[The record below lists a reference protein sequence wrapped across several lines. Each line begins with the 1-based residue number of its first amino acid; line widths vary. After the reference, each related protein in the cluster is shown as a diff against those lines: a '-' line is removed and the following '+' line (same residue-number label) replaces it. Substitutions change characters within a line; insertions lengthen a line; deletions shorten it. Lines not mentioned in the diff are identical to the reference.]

1 MTPFDEAARSMRTDA
16 PAAPP
21 TSEPGFAHS
30 VATAEYAAGPPA
42 GDDRRLRV
50 AVMLD
55 SWSDR
60 AWVAKIIEDIQRSD
74 VARVVTV
81 VVNGAKHSSRWRSLH
96 KQLPFLL
103 YLVYLRLDRWVFR
116 HLFKIRRDAFDC
128 VDLQPLL
135 RGAEVLEVVP
145 EQGNFTDRFDA
156 ATIERLGQQHLDVML
171 RFGFRIIRG
180 PILETARYGVWSFH
194 HGDNREYRG
203 GPPMFWEMY
212 EGNPVCGVTLQILT
226 DQLDGG
232 KVIYRALEKTNFF
245 SLYLNRNRNYMK
257 AKESVM
263 RRLRQIHAS
272 GWPALCELE
281 TYSEQKP
288 YTKAIYRPPR
298 NLVMLYFLVRIGARA
313 AWRALLDLLTEEQWF
328 VAWRRRPQ
336 SAAVVPSFVGEPLRL
351 LRPPRGYFY
360 ADPFLME
367 HHGRQFIFFED
378 YDYASKRAIISYVEL
393 DPEGKPSKPRLAVSA
408 DCHLSYPYLFEHDGQ
423 IYMIP
428 ETRERHRLELW
439 RADDFPERWKFDR
452 VLIDGIGAVDASWL
466 HHGNKYWLFAG
477 VGVEGALASS
487 ELHIFSSA
495 APFGPWK
502 PHRENPVVT
511 TIRGAR
517 PAGRIFMRDGQ
528 LIRPGQDCAKVYG
541 HQVNLYRVEQLD
553 DAGYR
558 ETQIGIIP
566 PDWLPGNL
574 GTHTYN
580 IDNQYETIDGRVRIL
595 RGLRLGRRRFS
606 TL

>member
-1 MTPFDEAARSMRTDA
+1 MRPDTPPGR
-16 PAAPP
+16 P
-21 TSEPGFAHS
+21 TPEPDFPHS
-30 VATAEYAAGPPA
+30 AATAEYESRPVAGCA
-42 GDDRRLRV
+42 GRLRV
-50 AVMLD
+50 GVMLD
-55 SWSDR
+55 SWSER

-74 VARVVTV
+74 VAHVVTV
-81 VVNGAKHSSRWRSLH
+81 VMNRANRPSRWRSLH

-103 YLVYLRLDRWVFR
+103 YLVYHRLDRWLFR
-116 HLFKIRRDAFDC
+116 RLFKIERDAFDS

-135 RGAEVLEVVP
+135 QGADLLEVIP
-145 EQGNFTDRFDA
+145 EQRKFTDRFDS
-156 ATIERLGQQHLDVML
+156 ATIERLAHQQLDVML
-171 RFGFRIIRG
+171 RFGFRIVRG

-232 KVIYRALEKTNFF
+232 KVIYRALEKTNSF
-245 SLYLNRNRNYMK
+245 SLYLNRDRNYSK
-257 AKESVM
+257 AKESVL

-272 GWPALCELE
+272 GWPALQDLD
-281 TYSEQKP
+281 TYSEQQP
-288 YTKAIYRPPR
+288 YSKAIYRTPG
-298 NLVMLYFLVRIGARA
+298 NLVMLYFLARIGGRA
-313 AWRALLDLLTEEQWF
+313 LGRALLDFLTEEQWF
-328 VAWRRRPQ
+328 IAWRRRPQ
-336 SAAVVPSFVGEPLRL
+336 PAPAVPAIAASPWRL

-360 ADPFLME
+360 ADPFLIE
-367 HHGRQFIFFED
+367 HQGRHFIFFED
-378 YDYASKRAIISYVEL
+378 FEYASKRAVIAWVEL
-393 DPEGKPSKPRLAVSA
+393 DSEGNPSQPRLAVSS
-408 DCHLSYPYLFEHDGQ
+408 DCHLSYPFLFEHDAQ

-428 ETRERHRLELW
+428 ETRERHRIELW
-439 RADDFPERWKFDR
+439 RADGFPERWTFDR
-452 VLIDGIGAVDASWL
+452 VLIDGIGAVDATWL
-466 HHGNKYWLFAG
+466 RYGGKYWLFAG

-487 ELHIFSSA
+487 ELHVFSSA
-495 APFGPWK
+495 APFGPWQ

-517 PAGRIFMRDGQ
+517 PAGRIFSHDGR

-541 HQVNLYRVEQLD
+541 HQVNLYHVEQLD

-558 ETQIGIIP
+558 ETQIGVIQP
-566 PDWLPGNL
+566 NWLPGNV

-580 IDNQYETIDGRVRIL
+580 VDSHYETMDGRVRIL
-595 RGLRLGRRRFS
+595 RGLRLRRRRLP